1 MRRRVVITGMGVV
14 TPLGHTVNE
23 LFANQLEGR
32 TAVGPITRFDAHTF
46 PTTFAS
52 EVKGFELGK
61 FLRDTSRYFRCG
73 LNTQFALAAGKQ
85 AVADADLLD
94 PAKGDRSR
102 MGVYLGSGEGSD
114 EFPVLVRGLAWA
126 SPKEG
131 HGPVNPGE
139 FTRVMLEWMDGPREG
154 EQEMYTPAGHV
165 AGAFALDGPNFA
177 CQTACAAS
185 SQAIGEALD
194 LIRCGDADVMVA
206 GGSHSMIHPLGVS
219 GFNRLTALSQRNQS
233 PQTASRPF
241 DATRDGFVIGEGAG
255 LVVLEE
261 LEHAKKRGAQ
271 IYAELTGY
279 GTTSDAYRMTDP
291 HPQGRGALRC
301 MKDAI
306 ADAGIKPTDIGY
318 INAHGTSTQANDST
332 ETAAIKAVFGDY
344 AKQLPISSSKSML
357 GHLIAAAGVVELV
370 ISVMALRRGVIPP
383 TINYVHP
390 DPVCDLDYVPNQ
402 AREVRFRHVLS
413 NSFGFGGQNIS
424 LVASRFSE

>member
-1 MRRRVVITGMGVV
+1 MGVV
-14 TPLGHTVNE
+14 TPLGHTVSD
-23 LFANQLEGR
+23 LFTNQLEGR
-32 TAVGPITRFDAHTF
+32 TAVGPITRFDARTF

-61 FLRDTSRYFRCG
+61 FIKDTSRYVRCG

-85 AVADADLLD
+85 AIADADLLD

-114 EFPVLVRGLAWA
+114 EFPMLVRGLATA
-126 SPKEG
+126 SPAEG
-131 HGPVNPGE
+131 NGPVNPGE
-139 FTRVMLEWMDGPREG
+139 FVHVMLGWLDGPREG

-165 AGAFALDGPNFA
+165 AGAFALEGPNLA

-194 LIRCGDADVMVA
+194 LIRCGNADVMVA

-219 GFNRLTALSQRNQS
+219 GFNRLTALSQRNGS

-306 ADAGIKPTDIGY
+306 ADAGLKPTDIGY

-344 AKQLPISSSKSML
+344 ARKVPISSSKSML

-370 ISVMALRRGVIPP
+370 ISVMALRRGAIPP
-383 TINYVHP
+383 TINYHNP

>member
-23 LFANQLEGR
+23 LFTNQIEGR
-32 TAVGPITRFDAHTF
+32 TAVGPITRFDARSF

-61 FLRDTSRYFRCG
+61 FVRDTARYVRCG

-85 AVADADLLD
+85 AVGDADLLD

-114 EFPVLVRGLAWA
+114 EFPVLVRGLASA
-126 SPKEG
+126 STAEG
-131 HGPVNPGE
+131 NGHVNPGE
-139 FTRVMLEWMDGPREG
+139 FVHVMLDWLDGPREG

-206 GGSHSMIHPLGVS
+206 GGSHSMIHALGVT
-219 GFNRLTALSQRNQS
+219 GFNRLTALSQRNNS

-279 GTTSDAYRMTDP
+279 GTTADAYRMTDP
-291 HPQGRGALRC
+291 HPQGRGAIRC
-301 MKDAI
+301 MKEAI
-306 ADAGIKPTDIGY
+306 EDAGLKPTDIGY

-332 ETAAIKAVFGDY
+332 ETAAIKSVFGDY
-344 AKQLPISSSKSML
+344 ARKVPISSSKSML

-370 ISVMALRRGVIPP
+370 ISVVALRRGIIPP
-383 TINYVHP
+383 TINYQHP

-424 LVASRFSE
+424 LVASRFTE